1 MERPRFWLVFMF
13 NSRRLYPIAWCRPCG
28 RPRDMEHIAGAAL
41 AAGLIPPDDDIRWSS
56 SGSTCRNRAASSH
69 QRNRRVETEQ
79 RAAICR
85 ICAICVR
92 KRFLC
97 SHYFSFWAD
106 ICSFFTSLASGRVR
120 TRQSRA
126 PPTMTADDDQRML
139 PICCPG
145 IVALAVHGDS
155 GADGLHHTKRDHHID
170 IAGQY
175 FSSFLIRCKVT
186 AAKLQRHLSRITM
199 ALLSN
204 YNRMT
209 ATAGGA

>member
-1 MERPRFWLVFMF
+1 MERPRFWLVFLF

-41 AAGLIPPDDDIRWSS
+41 AAGLIPPDDDIRWPS

-126 PPTMTADDDQRML
+126 PPTMTADDDQKML
-139 PICCPG
+139 PIVTTGDTMAPATNDEAPKM
-145 IVALAVHGDS
+145 ALA
-155 GADGLHHTKRDHHID
+155 AP
-170 IAGQY
+170 A
-175 FSSFLIRCKVT
+175 
-186 AAKLQRHLSRITM
+186 LSRSLSM
-199 ALLSN
+199 AIAVLTGCIIPN
-204 YNRMT
+204 EIII
-209 ATAGGA
+209 